1 MEVESRLVTKTD
13 GVEGGAHQQCQS
25 IVTESQA
32 REGSGIDCTPRGC
45 CKWKLVF
52 LNSQRTGF
60 QIISPQRKGF
70 NT

>member
-13 GVEGGAHQQCQS
+13 GVGGPHQQCQS
-25 IVTESQA
+25 MVTESQA
-32 REGSGIDCTPRGC
+32 REGSGIYCTPGGC